1 MHSCVLC
8 TSMSPCVCPCFLKQ
22 EKKIE
27 KLNVRLFF
35 GLKCVKLISLSPI
48 EPLTDI
54 SFIRISDVLC
64 IQQNKSSGVQPNSL
78 LEFKYYF
85 KTLIRKFTTNIYLCI
100 PHIYHLHC
108 CLRRFGA
115 ILINRSI
122 DPAILRDDLHIL
134 VCRSSQSLQVCS
146 HSCIF

>member
-1 MHSCVLC
+1 MRPVYIHVTMC
-8 TSMSPCVCPCFLKQ
+8 MSLFLKTR
-22 EKKIE
+22 KKIE